1 MKNQIKTSLLH
12 FYSLGHHMLVL
23 PTLKSADIMRTS
35 LYHIP
40 KVQNWSFCCRKSWF
54 YFNDNSTRKYFDSS
68 LIFYREKV
76 DKKFCCQSSW
86 VCPHSEHV
94 EMPLCRREKIS
105 MESQFLK
112 HGLKWL
118 NMVQN
123 AFLTQLTIFFKC
135 RKWPGPEGSKV
146 TRIR

>member
-54 YFNDNSTRKYFDSS
+54 YFNDNSTRKYFDSF

-94 EMPLCRREKIS
+94 EMPLSRREKIF
-105 MESQFLK
+105 MESQFLTPFQSDIL
-112 HGLKWL
+112 GLCSFVYNL
-118 NMVQN
+118 
-123 AFLTQLTIFFKC
+123 LD
-135 RKWPGPEGSKV
+135 
-146 TRIR
+146 TR